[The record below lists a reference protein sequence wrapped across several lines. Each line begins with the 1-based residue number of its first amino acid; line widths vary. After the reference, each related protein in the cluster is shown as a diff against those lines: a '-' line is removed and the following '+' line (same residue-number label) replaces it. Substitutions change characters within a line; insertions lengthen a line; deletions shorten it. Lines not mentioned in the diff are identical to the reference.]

1 MAYGVTKRLARV
13 ISPTTATCEFE
24 ITQLKINI
32 LLIRY
37 CNRYNNFNGLS
48 FCKAASQTEAIGYF
62 EAIANCEMNE
72 FHTKSRVIIT
82 ALMLIIILPP
92 SFDFLKLLNGI
103 IQAH

>member
-1 MAYGVTKRLARV
+1 
-13 ISPTTATCEFE
+13 
-24 ITQLKINI
+24 
-32 LLIRY
+32 
-37 CNRYNNFNGLS
+37 
-48 FCKAASQTEAIGYF
+48 
-62 EAIANCEMNE
+62 MNE